1 MDDKYQFNCVL
12 LVDDDST
19 TNFLNKSFLSE
30 IQFCE
35 RIESTEDIEEALR
48 FIENCYLPNRDHK
61 SLLIFLD
68 INMPVMDG
76 FEFLDELNSRTEIPI
91 HKVDV
96 IILSSSLH
104 RIDTERA
111 KKYKILDY
119 LIKPLTTEKLL
130 AALHRKKEK
139 DENS

>member
-1 MDDKYQFNCVL
+1 
-12 LVDDDST
+12 
-19 TNFLNKSFLSE
+19 
-30 IQFCE
+30 
-35 RIESTEDIEEALR
+35 
-48 FIENCYLPNRDHK
+48 
-61 SLLIFLD
+61 
-68 INMPVMDG
+68 MPVMDG
-76 FEFLDELNSRTEIPI
+76 FEFLDELNSRTEIPL
-91 HKVDV
+91 HKIDV

-139 DENS
+139 DDNS